1 LDPFSPLSSV
11 PNKEP
16 PIVTLPALWLPILLS
31 AVAVFIASS
40 LIHMVLQYHNTD
52 FRKLPDEEA
61 ARRALAALNVA
72 PGDYAMPY
80 CSTMKEAGTADYGA
94 KRKEGPV
101 VIMTVMQPGPMTMTR
116 ELAQWFGF
124 TLVVGVF
131 VAYVARLSLPAGS
144 EYLMVH
150 RVAGTAAFMA
160 YGLGAVP
167 TSIWYRKDWKATIKS
182 LVDALVYGLVTGGI
196 FGWLWPAA

>member
-1 LDPFSPLSSV
+1 M
-11 PNKEP
+11 
-16 PIVTLPALWLPILLS
+16 VTLPALWLPILLS

-52 FRKLPDEEA
+52 FRRLPDEEA
-61 ARRALAALNVA
+61 ARRALSALKVA

-80 CSTMKEAGTADYGA
+80 CSTMKEAGTDEYGA

-101 VIMTVMQPGPMTMTR
+101 VIMTVMKPGPMVVTGALTK
-116 ELAQWFGF
+116 WFGF
-124 TLVVGVF
+124 VLIVGVF
-131 VAYVARLSLPAGS
+131 IAYVTRLSLPAGA
-144 EYLMVH
+144 EYLLVH

-167 TSIWYRKDWKATIKS
+167 QSIWYEKNWKATFKG
-182 LVDALVYGLVTGGI
+182 LFDALIYGLITGGI